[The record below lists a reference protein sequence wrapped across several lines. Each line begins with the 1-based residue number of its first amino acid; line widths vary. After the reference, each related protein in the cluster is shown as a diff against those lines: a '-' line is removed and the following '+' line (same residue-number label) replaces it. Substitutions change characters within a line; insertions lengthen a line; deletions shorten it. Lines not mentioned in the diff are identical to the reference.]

1 VPAPEGERELHLP
14 QLRGAAQTHLRLPHR
29 PGPGRLL
36 LRHRLRLPRGP
47 AAAARGRE
55 ERRHLRR
62 RQEDQEGS
70 RSQNIHSE
78 GVWKIEEIIQGTER
92 GNS

>member
-1 VPAPEGERELHLP
+1 MPASKGRRELHLHQFRSSSP
-14 QLRGAAQTHLRLPHR
+14 ANICLPHR
-29 PGPGRLL
+29 PGPGRIL